1 LPDRVKEREGARL
14 NQSVRKAIAILRVV
28 GADAGG
34 ETASG
39 VARATRLPWATAVR
53 FIRTLEAEGFL
64 TRLPETDRY
73 VLGFDL
79 LRLARAADQG
89 ARLGAIARPAIERVA
104 AQVDETVSL
113 VVVRTGERF
122 EVVDQID
129 PPRFIGSTTWAAQ
142 VYPLHASAM
151 GKLLLATYDEDDL
164 TAFLAAPLESY
175 TPATITDPGAL
186 REEMRRVREKGWS
199 SNVDELEEGLSA
211 IAAGVRGADGELVA
225 MVAVSGPSFRFG
237 DEARSAAVGPVR
249 EAAETV
255 GRLVAGGE
263 PAGRSRYAV
272 VG

>member
-1 LPDRVKEREGARL
+1 MSDRVKEREPSRL

-79 LRLARAADQG
+79 MRLARAADQG
-89 ARLGAIARPAIERVA
+89 ARLAAIARPAIERVA
-104 AQVDETVSL
+104 GQVDETVSL
-113 VVVRTGERF
+113 VVVRTGDRF

-129 PPRFIGSTTWAAQ
+129 PPRFIGSTTWATQ

-151 GKLLLATYDEDDL
+151 GKLQLATYDDDEL
-164 TAFLAAPLESY
+164 AAFLAAPLESY
-175 TPATITDPGAL
+175 TAATITDPGTL
-186 REEMRRVREKGWS
+186 REEIRRVRENGWS
-199 SNVDELEEGLSA
+199 SNVDELEDGLSA
-211 IAAGVRGADGELVA
+211 IAAGVPGTDGELVA

-237 DEARSAAVGPVR
+237 DEARAAALAPVR
-249 EAAETV
+249 EAAETI
-255 GRLVAGGE
+255 GHLVAGGE
-263 PAGRSRYAV
+263 PAGRSRHAV